1 MIVGIVVVVIL
12 MVIRLNQTPAP
23 WLLPEA
29 IVLPEGASAKA
40 VTMGEGFVLV
50 LTTTDE
56 VLVYDAAS
64 GKLRQRTQLTG
75 AR

>member
-1 MIVGIVVVVIL
+1 
-12 MVIRLNQTPAP
+12 
-23 WLLPEA
+23 
-29 IVLPEGASAKA
+29 
-40 VTMGEGFVLV
+40 MGEGFVLV

-56 VLVYDAAS
+56 VLVFDAAS